1 MQHKVKL
8 LAEKQAIMMLKRKNH
23 IALSGTPI
31 KNHLGELWSSFSFIT
46 PKLTPI
52 FLFALTLK
60 ARHTSTRI
68 NF

>member
-1 MQHKVKL
+1 
-8 LAEKQAIMMLKRKNH
+8 MMLKRKNH